1 MQQYQPNCR
10 IYATFLNGRCPG
22 APRSRSLALS
32 CSGESPPGFR
42 DRSCAQIMA
51 QSVKRQG
58 IGGMGCGCGWLRFGS
73 GLRGVW
79 LFMSFPSK
87 SVRGVIAPC

>member
-1 MQQYQPNCR
+1 
-10 IYATFLNGRCPG
+10 
-22 APRSRSLALS
+22 
-32 CSGESPPGFR
+32 
-42 DRSCAQIMA
+42 MA